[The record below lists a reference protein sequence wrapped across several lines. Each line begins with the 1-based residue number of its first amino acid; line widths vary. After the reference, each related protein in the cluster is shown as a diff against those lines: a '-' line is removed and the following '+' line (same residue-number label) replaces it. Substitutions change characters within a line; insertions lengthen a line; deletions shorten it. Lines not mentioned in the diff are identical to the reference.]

1 MSGDAGASGAVAVI
15 DFGIAGSVTDWR
27 AIDDRVMGG
36 VSRSRMRHDPEGHAC
51 FEGTVS
57 LDRGGGFASVRAPVG
72 PVGGDSTQGL
82 RLVVMGDGRRYRL
95 ALVSAD
101 APDGVVYQADFEPTA
116 GVWSSIELPLSTFVA
131 RLRGRGVPDA
141 PPLRAARVRQIG
153 LLIGDRQAGPFVLAL
168 RRIESLPGGG

>member
-1 MSGDAGASGAVAVI
+1 MSGSEASDAAVVI
-15 DFGIAGSVTDWR
+15 DFGIAAAVADWR

-36 VSRSRMRHDPEGHAC
+36 VSRSRMRHDPAGHAC

-72 PVGGDSTQGL
+72 AIGGDATRGL
-82 RLVVMGDGRRYRL
+82 RLAAMGDGRRYRL

-101 APDGVVYQADFEPTA
+101 ATDGIVYQAEFAPAA
-116 GVWSSIELPLSTFVA
+116 GVWSTVEIPLSAFVA

-153 LLIGDRQAGPFVLAL
+153 LLIGDRQDGPFVLAL
-168 RRIESLPGGG
+168 RRIESLGVDG

>member
-1 MSGDAGASGAVAVI
+1 MSGSEASDAAVVI
-15 DFGIAGSVTDWR
+15 DFGIAAAVADWR

-36 VSRSRMRHDPEGHAC
+36 VSRSRMRHDPAGHAC

-72 PVGGDSTQGL
+72 AIGGDATRGL
-82 RLVVMGDGRRYRL
+82 RLAAMGDGRRYRL

-101 APDGVVYQADFEPTA
+101 ATDGIVYQAAFAPAA
-116 GVWSSIELPLSTFVA
+116 GVWSTVEIPLSAFVA

-153 LLIGDRQAGPFVLAL
+153 LLIGDRQDGPFVLAL
-168 RRIESLPGGG
+168 RRIESLGVDG